1 MPVPENL
8 RRIERAERRV
18 NELRAWRNA
27 AESPIS
33 SWTLTA
39 PDGST
44 HQLSVGDRW
53 PVVALP
59 VTLHGSGEIPAAW
72 AGQPVELELWLGGE
86 GVISLSTGESYGLN
100 PYHHKFPISDA
111 LESGTTLTIDA
122 EVSPKGLFGADVP
135 EPRIDRAHVV
145 IPHREL
151 QNLALDL
158 SIALETAL
166 VLGDHEIV
174 PRLLDAVENALSI
187 LSPVW
192 PTDSATTV
200 NRHLLGY
207 LNPLGTG
214 VNAMSPFSQRES
226 ADVFPFYAD
235 MGALWSTPQPTGGIE
250 PLSAEVLAVADEA
263 DAYFTE
269 QLDRLRGLY
278 PPIGTDVLTGHAH
291 IDLAWLWPTHETRRK
306 LRRTFSSVL
315 SLMDRYEDFTFNQ
328 SSAQAYAWIEQDAPE
343 LFAQVVKRI
352 REGRWDVPGGMWLE
366 PDCEVTGGEAMARQI
381 LYGQQYFQQKFGLR
395 SRSAWLPDVFGFS
408 GGLPQLLQ
416 LGGMTGFFTHKL
428 NWNETN
434 HFPHDLFTWEG
445 IDGSTVTAWMTRT
458 IRSFRGYNADI
469 QPIDTYG
476 SWADFAGKRYHP
488 EAMVV
493 FGWGDGGGGPT
504 SIQLDRYAKLKD
516 YPVLPRLRMGIIDA
530 YQDALPKTGL
540 PVWSGE
546 LNLELHRGTLTSH
559 GRVKKFNRDA
569 ETRLA
574 EAEAISA
581 LALLRAAHPY
591 PIDKLSTA
599 WKTTLLNQFHDIL
612 PGSSIHEVYEDTHH
626 EMGEVVAT
634 ATQLRD
640 NALDALTGA
649 GDGIIVVNP
658 TAAARPLVAALPGG
672 TTAPLHA
679 ALATQEIADGTL
691 VASTELVPGL
701 GAAALDAIPVG
712 APTIEP
718 VTASRAN
725 GEITLES
732 SELSVTIGADGTIAS
747 LTHKRGDRPIFRD
760 RANQL
765 WAYLDRPRAWDGWDV
780 DERYP
785 EEGFEVG
792 DVTAIDLLEEGPIRV
807 SVRVTRAWRSSTIVQ
822 TYRLTTGSARLD
834 IETKID
840 WHERRVM
847 LRARFPLVLRA
858 HESVA
863 ETIYGV
869 HHRPTHANTSWQQSH
884 FEKSMHRWV
893 DLSET
898 AFGVAILND
907 GRYAYGASADELN
920 IALLR
925 SPIYPDHFADE
936 GEHAFSYSV
945 FPHEGGWSDGGV
957 VDEAIA
963 LNSPLLVG
971 NGALD
976 GEWAFVRQSGISLT
990 LGALKRAEDNDD
1002 LILRLYEAH
1011 GRRGF
1016 TTLTFDHPYAGVDA
1030 VNLLEETA
1038 DALPAVETIDEHTI
1052 RIAIRPFQIV
1062 TLRFRP

>member
-1 MPVPENL
+1 MPVPENA

-27 AESPIS
+27 TESPIS
-33 SWTLTA
+33 TWTLTTT
-39 PDGST
+39 DGSV
-44 HQLSVGDRW
+44 HHLSVGDLW
-53 PVVALP
+53 PVVELP
-59 VTLHGSGEIPAAW
+59 VTLHGSGDVPGDW

-86 GVISLSTGESYGLN
+86 GVISLSTGLKYGLN

-111 LESGTTLTIDA
+111 LESGFTLEIEA

-135 EPRIDRAHVV
+135 EPRIDRAHLVV
-145 IPHREL
+145 PHRQL

-158 SIALETAL
+158 SIALETAV
-166 VLGDHEIV
+166 VLDDHEIV
-174 PRLLDAVENALSI
+174 PQLLDAVENALSM

-192 PTDSATTV
+192 PTGTETTV

-207 LNPLGTG
+207 RNPLGTG
-214 VNAMSPFSQRES
+214 VNAMSPFSQQES
-226 ADVFPFYAD
+226 ADVHPFYAD
-235 MGALWSTPQPTGGIE
+235 MGGLWSTPKPTGGIE
-250 PLSAEVLAVADEA
+250 PLPAEVLAVADEA
-263 DAYFTE
+263 AAYFAG
-269 QLDRLRGLY
+269 QLDRLRELY
-278 PPIGTDVLTGHAH
+278 PPIGHDVLTGHAH

-306 LRRTFSSVL
+306 LRRTFSSIL
-315 SLMDRYEDFTFNQ
+315 SLMERYPDFTFNQ

-343 LFAQVVKRI
+343 IFEQIKGRI
-352 REGRWDVPGGMWLE
+352 AEGRWDVPGGMWLE
-366 PDCEVTGGEAMARQI
+366 PDCEVIGSESMARQI

-408 GGLPQLLQ
+408 GGIPQLLQ

-445 IDGSTVTAWMTRT
+445 IDGTTVTAWMTRT

-504 SIQLDRYAKLKD
+504 SIQLDRYAKLKN
-516 YPVLPRLRMGIIDA
+516 YPVLPRLRMGIIDE
-530 YQDALPKTGL
+530 YQDSLPKSGL

-559 GRVKKFNRDA
+559 GVVKKLNREA
-569 ETRLA
+569 ETRLS
-574 EAEAISA
+574 EAETLSA
-581 LALLRAAHPY
+581 LALVRDAHTY
-591 PIDKLSTA
+591 PIDDLSAA
-599 WKTTLLNQFHDIL
+599 WKTTLLNHFHDIL
-612 PGSSIHEVYEDTHH
+612 PGSSIHEVYEDTHR
-626 EMGEVVAT
+626 ELRAAVSIATEV
-634 ATQLRD
+634 RD
-640 NALDALTGA
+640 NALAAFGGDGA
-649 GDGIIVVNP
+649 GVIVTNAG
-658 TAAARPLVAALPGG
+658 AAERPLVATLPGYLE
-672 TTAPLHA
+672 APLHA
-679 ALATQEIADGTL
+679 ALATQEVDGGTL

-701 GAAALDAIPVG
+701 GASALDSIPVG

-718 VTASRAN
+718 VSITKSG

-732 SELSVTIGADGTIAS
+732 SEISVTIGSDGSIAS
-747 LTHKRGDRPIFRD
+747 CTHKPTARSIFRE

-785 EEGFEVG
+785 QEGFDVGEV
-792 DVTAIDLLEEGPIRV
+792 TSIDIIEEGPIRA
-807 SVRVTRAWRSSTIVQ
+807 SVRVTRNWRSSTIVQ
-822 TYRLTTGSARLD
+822 TYRITTGSARLD
-834 IETKID
+834 IETYID

-847 LRARFPLVLRA
+847 LRAHFPLALRA

-869 HHRPTHANTSWQQSH
+869 HHRPTHVNTSWQESH

-893 DLSET
+893 DLSESG
-898 AFGVAILND
+898 FGVAILND
-907 GRYAYGASADELN
+907 GRYAYGASADEVN

-936 GEHAFSYSV
+936 GEHSFTYSV
-945 FPHEGGWSDGGV
+945 YPHEGGWSDGGV

-971 NGALD
+971 QGSLTGA
-976 GEWAFVRQSGISLT
+976 WTFARQSGVQLT

-1002 LILRLYEAH
+1002 LILRLHEANGH
-1011 GRRGF
+1011 RGF
-1016 TTLTFDHPYAGVDA
+1016 TTLTFDQPYAGIDA
-1030 VNLLEETA
+1030 VNLLEEPA
-1038 DALPAVETIDEHTI
+1038 EGLPSIETIDDHTI
-1052 RIAIRPFQIV
+1052 RFPVRPFQLV
-1062 TLRFRP
+1062 TLRIRR

>member
-27 AESPIS
+27 AESPIG
-33 SWTLTA
+33 SWQLTTER
-39 PDGST
+39 GERYE
-44 HQLSVGDRW
+44 LSVGDRW
-53 PVVALP
+53 PVLELP
-59 VTLHGSGEIPAAW
+59 VTLHGSGEVPAAW
-72 AGQPVELELWLGGE
+72 TGQPVELELWLGGE
-86 GVISLSTGESYGLN
+86 AIISLSTGLKAGLN
-100 PYHHKFPISDA
+100 PYHHKFPITDA
-111 LESGTTLTIDA
+111 LESGFTLTIDA

-145 IPHREL
+145 VPHRQL

-158 SIALETAL
+158 SIALEAVA
-166 VLGDHEIV
+166 VLGEHEIV
-174 PRLLDAVENALSI
+174 PQLLDAIEDTLSL

-192 PTDSATTV
+192 PTGTETTV

-207 LNPLGTG
+207 QNPLGTG

-235 MGALWSTPQPTGGIE
+235 MGGLWSTPKPSGGLE
-250 PLSAEVLAVADEA
+250 PLPNDVLAVVDEA
-263 DAYFTE
+263 DAYFNE
-269 QLDRLRGLY
+269 RLDRLRERY
-278 PPIGTDVLTGHAH
+278 PPIGGDLLTGHAH

-306 LRRTFSSVL
+306 LRRTFSSIL
-315 SLMDRYEDFTFNQ
+315 SLMDRYADFTFNQ
-328 SSAQAYAWIEQDAPE
+328 SSAQAYAWIEQDDPA
-343 LFAQVVKRI
+343 LFEQVKERI
-352 REGRWDVPGGMWLE
+352 REGRWDVPGGMWVE
-366 PDCEVTGGEAMARQI
+366 PDCEVIGSESMARQI
-381 LYGQQYFQQKFGLR
+381 LYGQQYFQQRFGLR

-408 GGLPQLLQ
+408 GGIPQLLQ

-445 IDGSTVTAWMTRT
+445 IDGTTVTAWMTRT

-504 SIQLDRYAKLKD
+504 SIQLDRYAKLKN
-516 YPVLPRLRMGIIDA
+516 YPVLPRLRMGMIDE
-530 YQDALPKTGL
+530 YQDSLPKSGL
-540 PVWSGE
+540 PVWMGE

-559 GRVKKFNRDA
+559 SVVKKLNREAENRLTEA
-569 ETRLA
+569 ETF
-574 EAEAISA
+574 SA
-581 LALLRAAHPY
+581 LALLRNEHAY
-591 PIDKLSTA
+591 PIDEISTA
-599 WKTTLLNQFHDIL
+599 WKTTLLNHFHDIL
-612 PGSSIHEVYEDTHH
+612 PGSSIHEVYEDTHR
-626 EMGEVVAT
+626 ELRDVVAI
-634 ATQLRD
+634 ATEIRD
-640 NALDALTGA
+640 NALASFGGDGA
-649 GDGIIVVNP
+649 GIIIANA
-658 TAAARPLVAALPGG
+658 TAAERLLVAELPAHLD
-672 TTAPLHA
+672 APLHA
-679 ALATQEIADGTL
+679 ALATQKTDSGTL
-691 VASTELVPGL
+691 VASTELVPGI
-701 GAAALDAIPVG
+701 GAAALDSIPVG

-718 VTASRAN
+718 VSVSRNDGA
-725 GEITLES
+725 ITLES
-732 SELSVTIGADGTIAS
+732 SDIAVVIGPDGAIGS
-747 LTHKRGDRPIFRD
+747 FTHKPTGRSIFRE

-785 EEGFEVG
+785 HEGFEVG
-792 DVTAIDLLEEGPIRV
+792 NVASIEVIEEGPIRA
-807 SVRVTRAWRSSTIVQ
+807 SVRVTRNWRSSTIVQ
-822 TYRLTTGSARLD
+822 TYRVTTGSARLD
-834 IETKID
+834 IETRID

-847 LRARFPLVLRA
+847 LRAHFPLALRA

-869 HHRPTHANTSWQQSH
+869 HHRPTHVNTSWQASH

-898 AFGVAILND
+898 RFGVAILND
-907 GRYAYGASADELN
+907 GRYAYGASANEVN

-936 GEHAFSYSV
+936 GEHSFTYSV
-945 FPHEGGWSDGGV
+945 YPHEGDWSDGGV

-963 LNSPLLVG
+963 LNSPLLVDQG
-971 NGALD
+971 SLT
-976 GEWAFVRQSGISLT
+976 GEWTFARQSGVPLT

-1002 LILRLYEAH
+1002 LILRLHEAN

-1016 TTLTFDHPYAGVDA
+1016 AELVFDQPYAGIDA

-1038 DALPAVETIDEHTI
+1038 EGLPNIETIDDHTI
-1052 RIAIRPFQIV
+1052 RFTVRPFQIV
-1062 TLRFRP
+1062 TLRIRR